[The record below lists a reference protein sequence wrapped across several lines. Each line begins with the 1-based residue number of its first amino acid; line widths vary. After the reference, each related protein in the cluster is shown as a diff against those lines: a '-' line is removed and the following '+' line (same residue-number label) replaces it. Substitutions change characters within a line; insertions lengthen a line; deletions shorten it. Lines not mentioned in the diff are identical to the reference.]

1 MKHFWKVTL
10 LAILLAACQGKEKI
24 NPQPVPDP
32 GGDNNNSGV
41 VVPVGVVD
49 GTPVTKVIGTAG
61 GTIAMEDNRVSI
73 EIPAG
78 AVNGETTFSIQPIT
92 NTNIAGLGKAF
103 RITPHQTLTKP
114 ATITIHYENSDLGR
128 TFVEALGIAYQDDQG
143 KWKAVGGVQ
152 LNKEMK
158 TVSVKTTHFSDWSFF
173 EAVFIE
179 PGLQFVDPGSTVKL
193 SAKSYFSANMED
205 LLSPLTQEGVE
216 TYINSPKNDLPLK
229 YIEKW
234 ELAGAGKLLPDGS
247 HAVYQAPGDIPATNP
262 ATVSVRIK
270 LKNGAIGLVLANIF
284 VMPEGIALRVDG
296 GAWEQL
302 GAATGS
308 SGNGVT
314 RIGGLPWEGSSPECS
329 VFWMGAPEGRR
340 SWSVETHFQMQ
351 RTGNHIF
358 MSFYQAGQTSL
369 PSPGYLDVA
378 RVGAVGE
385 YMTDTFRLD
394 RASSQKPEGDHVVY
408 REHKIDG
415 VFRVKRLI

>member
-1 MKHFWKVTL
+1 MKYFWKVTL
-10 LAILLAACQGKEKI
+10 LAILLAGCQGKEKI
-24 NPQPVPDP
+24 DPQPLPD
-32 GGDNNNSGV
+32 GDNNNSGV
-41 VVPVGVVD
+41 VVPVGIID
-49 GTPVTKVIGTAG
+49 GTPVTKEIGPAG
-61 GTIAMEDNRVSI
+61 GTIATTDNRIAV

-78 AVNGETTFSIQPIT
+78 AVNAATSFSIQPIT

-103 RITPHQTLTKP
+103 RITPHQPLMKP
-114 ATITIHYENSDLGR
+114 ATITVHYEDGDLGH
-128 TFVEALGIAYQDDQG
+128 TFAEALGIAYQDSQG

-158 TVSVKTTHFSDWSFF
+158 TVSVKITHFSDWSFF
-173 EAVFIE
+173 EAVFVE
-179 PGLQFVDPGSTVKL
+179 PGIQFVDPGSTVKL
-193 SAKSYFSANMED
+193 SVKSYFSAGMED

-234 ELAGAGKLLPDGS
+234 ELAGAGKLSPAGS

-284 VMPEGIALRVDG
+284 VMPEGIALRIDG
-296 GAWEQL
+296 GAWELL

-308 SGNGVT
+308 SSNGVA
-314 RIGGLPWEGSSPECS
+314 RIGGLPWEGSFPECS
-329 VFWMGAPEGRR
+329 VFWIGAPEGRR

-351 RTGNHIF
+351 RAGSHVF
-358 MSFYQAGQTSL
+358 MSFYTVGQTAL

-378 RVGAVGE
+378 SVGAAGG
-385 YMTDTFRLD
+385 YMTGTFRMD
-394 RASSQKPEGDHVVY
+394 RASSQKPEGDHVIY